1 MKKNLGIGL
10 GIGIGTAI
18 YDYFSHGE
26 IDWIR
31 AVVLSIIAS
40 VIFLAFEKMKK
51 K

>member
-1 MKKNLGIGL
+1 MKKNLGTGL
-10 GIGIGTAI
+10 GIGVGTAI

-31 AVVLSIIAS
+31 AVVISIIAS
-40 VIFLAFEKMKK
+40 LILLAFEKMKK